1 MEKTVRLKIS
11 DGMSLSWFTQEL
23 KVSKNVLEYFHFHTY
38 IVNNECIHVKE
49 KKEKVISEFYLY
61 FWYLSTIDIRH
72 IWIGSMTSGYFI
84 QHW

>member
-23 KVSKNVLEYFHFHTY
+23 KVSKNVLEYFHIHTY

-49 KKEKVISEFYLY
+49 KKEKVISEFILVLLIPKYN
-61 FWYLSTIDIRH
+61 WYQTHLNR
-72 IWIGSMTSGYFI
+72 
-84 QHW
+84 